1 MLAPSRK
8 HVAALAAVVGVA
20 SAGCGGTNPPC
31 PVDLTEV
38 DAARRSAATAERE
51 LEALNARRDQ
61 LENDVAAAEARRQE
75 LERRKS
81 EFEAEIAAAGR
92 EQ

>member
-8 HVAALAAVVGVA
+8 HIAALAAALGVA
-20 SAGCGGTNPPC
+20 AAGCGGTNPPC
-31 PVDLTEV
+31 PIDVTEV
-38 DAARRSAATAERE
+38 DAVRRSAVTAERE

-61 LENDVAAAEARRQE
+61 LENDIAAAEARREE

-81 EFEAEIAAAGR
+81 ELEAEIAAAGGGR
-92 EQ
+92 